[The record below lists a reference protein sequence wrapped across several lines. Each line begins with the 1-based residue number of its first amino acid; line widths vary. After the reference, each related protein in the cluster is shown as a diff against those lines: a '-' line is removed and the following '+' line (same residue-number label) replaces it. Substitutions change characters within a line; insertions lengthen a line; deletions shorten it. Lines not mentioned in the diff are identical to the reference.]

1 MVVPAIFATSNTW
14 TGKITDDMCDK
25 DHASMASGDKKPSD
39 KECTLMCVK
48 SGSKYVLVSGDK
60 VYKIANQDLADL
72 KTYAGANVKLTGDLQ
87 QDGSIRA
94 DKLQASK

>member
-1 MVVPAIFATSNTW
+1 
-14 TGKITDDMCDK
+14 
-25 DHASMASGDKKPSD
+25 
-39 KECTLMCVK
+39 
-48 SGSKYVLVSGDK
+48 LVSGDK